1 MTAENRPSTDPALFD
16 AYAPDRIALR
26 IEASGIIKGAL
37 PAVPTLT
44 LAFLAGAFIALGAM
58 FYLVTITQSGLGFGP
73 TRFLGGIAFSLGL
86 ILVIVGGAE
95 LFTGNV
101 LLVMGWAHKKVSG
114 SLVLRNW
121 GLVYAGNLAGAVAM
135 AFMAW
140 WAGIGQLGGGELG
153 VTLVKIAA
161 AKVAMPFDVAFARGI
176 LSNVLV
182 CLAVWLSF
190 AAHSVVSKITA
201 IVFPIAAFVALGF
214 EHSIANMFFI
224 PAGIFLAGDPALAG
238 AAGAAISARA
248 DLAVLGLLHNLVPV
262 TLGNIVGGGVFVAL
276 SYYLAYLYDRE

>member
-1 MTAENRPSTDPALFD
+1 MTDENRNPIDPASFD

-26 IEASGIIKGAL
+26 IEAAGITKGTL
-37 PAVPTLT
+37 PVVPTLT

-73 TRFLGGIAFSLGL
+73 TRFIGGIAFSLGL

-114 SLVLRNW
+114 ATLWRNW

-135 AFMAW
+135 ALMAW
-140 WAGIGQLGGGELG
+140 WAGIGALGGGELG
-153 VTLVKIAA
+153 VTLVKVAA
-161 AKVAMPFDVAFARGI
+161 AKVALPFDVAFVRGI
-176 LSNVLV
+176 LCNVLV

-190 AAHSVVSKITA
+190 AAHSVVSKILA

-224 PAGIFLAGDPALAG
+224 PAGIFLAGDPAFAE
-238 AAGAAISARA
+238 AAGTTVAARA
-248 DLAVLGLLHNLVPV
+248 DIAVLGLLHNLVPV

-276 SYYLAYLYDRE
+276 SYYLAYLYGRD